1 LRLKHLAFTSGLLQ
15 ALAVVLS
22 AAVTV
27 PALAQQ
33 PSDPDAARKK
43 LEADQRALQEKR
55 QRDKEL
61 QKELGQI
68 REERERINQDSIK
81 VARDIQGIEAKLAA
95 IEQREGELKEQESL
109 IRGSL
114 EQRHGSIAKLLA
126 SMQRMGRNPPPVM
139 ITRREDA
146 LTMVRSAMLLAA
158 AFPELRGQALAL
170 ADQLNELVRVQDGIR
185 SEREKIQSET
195 TKLAST
201 QAQMQSIMAEK
212 NQTLAERQAEFAE
225 VRRATAEISRS
236 VSDLNELIVKLDRAV
251 AEKTRLGAYEKQ
263 LQAEMQREAQRQQE
277 VAVAQPEATPAPST
291 SEVTPRPTTTIPI
304 PTTPQQPTA
313 VGAAPA
319 EKNPAIAAVPA
330 PSVVLAPS
338 GDRLAM
344 ASPGRIQPAIPFH
357 LAKGKLPM
365 PAQGKRILSFG
376 DRAQTGRSNGI
387 VIETR
392 QAAQVTSPND
402 GWIMYAGEFRSYGQ
416 ILIINA
422 GGGYNI
428 LLAGLSQLDVQVGQF
443 VLAGEPVGKMAAN
456 NKSPGIYVEFRKDGQ
471 PINPDPWWADGSRKV
486 QG

>member
-1 LRLKHLAFTSGLLQ
+1 
-15 ALAVVLS
+15 
-22 AAVTV
+22 
-27 PALAQQ
+27 
-33 PSDPDAARKK
+33 
-43 LEADQRALQEKR
+43 
-55 QRDKEL
+55 
-61 QKELGQI
+61 
-68 REERERINQDSIK
+68 
-81 VARDIQGIEAKLAA
+81 
-95 IEQREGELKEQESL
+95 
-109 IRGSL
+109 
-114 EQRHGSIAKLLA
+114 
-126 SMQRMGRNPPPVM
+126 
-139 ITRREDA
+139 
-146 LTMVRSAMLLAA
+146 
-158 AFPELRGQALAL
+158 
-170 ADQLNELVRVQDGIR
+170 
-185 SEREKIQSET
+185 
-195 TKLAST
+195 
-201 QAQMQSIMAEK
+201 
-212 NQTLAERQAEFAE
+212 
-225 VRRATAEISRS
+225 
-236 VSDLNELIVKLDRAV
+236 
-251 AEKTRLGAYEKQ
+251 
-263 LQAEMQREAQRQQE
+263 
-277 VAVAQPEATPAPST
+277 
-291 SEVTPRPTTTIPI
+291 
-304 PTTPQQPTA
+304 
-313 VGAAPA
+313 
-319 EKNPAIAAVPA
+319 
-330 PSVVLAPS
+330 VVLAPS